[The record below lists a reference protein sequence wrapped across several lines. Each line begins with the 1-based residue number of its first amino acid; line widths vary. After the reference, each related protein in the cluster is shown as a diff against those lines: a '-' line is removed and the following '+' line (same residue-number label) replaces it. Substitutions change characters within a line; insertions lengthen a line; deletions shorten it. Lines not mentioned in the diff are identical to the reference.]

1 MNQET
6 IRQQLSVL
14 KMHTAARELEAV
26 LGKEK
31 RTIHLGWLAELL
43 AREVD
48 NRKERALQFRIKR
61 AEFPEITTL
70 EAFDWSFNPKL
81 NEAAIRELA
90 TLDFVKLHQ
99 TALFLG
105 RPGTGKTHLA
115 LAIGV
120 LAAQEGLRVFC
131 SSMKRL
137 AAHIAKARARNQLD
151 VLFKRILSAHLWILD
166 DWAVVSMT
174 SDIAEEVFDLLDRRK
189 HSTALLLTS
198 NRDVSEWAQVFPD
211 PVLAAAA
218 LDRLFENARIIE
230 FNGKSYR
237 LNSKISLKE
246 LDLGDLKDN

>member
-6 IRQQLSVL
+6 IRQQLTDL

-26 LGKEK
+26 LHNEK
-31 RTIHLGWLAELL
+31 RTVHLAWLADLL

-48 NRKERALQFRIKR
+48 ARKERALQFRIKR
-61 AEFPEITTL
+61 ADFPEITTL

-81 NEAAIRELA
+81 NEQAVRELT
-90 TLDFVKLHQ
+90 TLNFVRQ
-99 TALFLG
+99 QQIALFLG

-120 LAAQEGLRVFC
+120 IAAQAGLRVFC

-137 AAHIAKARARNQLD
+137 AAQISKARARNQLD
-151 VLFKRILSAHLWILD
+151 ILFRRILSAHLWILD
-166 DWAVVSMT
+166 DWAVVSMP
-174 SDIAEEVFDLLDRRK
+174 SEIAEEVFDLLDRRK

-198 NRDVSEWAQVFPD
+198 NRDVSEWAQVFQD

-218 LDRLFENARIIE
+218 LDRLFENAHIVE

-246 LDLGDLKDN
+246 LDLGELKED